1 MDIRRLL
8 TTFILF
14 FILNQPV
21 FAEDPWFTGPFFAD
35 SGKTIPAGHSDLTLT
50 GAYTPSNSIYIN
62 NLSIVPTYTFTSTNL
77 DWQFSYG
84 LSDVFDVEVEGV
96 VVKNYT
102 RGQSTEAIGDTR
114 IQLGYQLIKH
124 QSYRPDVRVMVAE
137 IIPTGRYENLKAARD
152 GTDATGMGSYQ
163 TLLGVN
169 FETSSQFS
177 NQHTLKTIISI
188 MDIYSAETS
197 IHGISTY
204 GGNKDV
210 KGRIKPGNAFI
221 LDIAGEL
228 SVTQNWV
235 AVLEGYFQYVKSSRF
250 KGRFSPIYSDVEAQ
264 HPVVQRLHG
273 LFPSKHNIGQQG
285 LGNGNV
291 DELSLAPAIEYNF
304 SASYGLIMGTWF
316 TTAGK
321 NTPRFSAL
329 LLGLNAYW

>member
-1 MDIRRLL
+1 MDIRRLV

-14 FILNQPV
+14 LMLNQPV
-21 FAEDPWFTGPFFAD
+21 FAEDPWFTGPFFAA
-35 SGKTIPAGHSDLTLT
+35 SGQTIPAGHSNLTLT
-50 GAYTPSNSIYIN
+50 GSYTPSNSIYIRN
-62 NLSIVPTYTFTSTNL
+62 WSIQPTYTFTAANL
-77 DWQFSYG
+77 DWSFSYG
-84 LSDVFDVEVEGV
+84 LSDVFDVEVDGV
-96 VVKNYT
+96 VIKNNT
-102 RGQSTEAIGDTR
+102 QGQSTEALGDTT
-114 IQLGYQLIKH
+114 IQLGYQLVKH
-124 QSYRPDVRVMVAE
+124 QSYGPDVRVIFGE
-137 IIPTGRYENLKAARD
+137 IIPTGRYDNLNAAKD

-188 MDIYSAETS
+188 IDIYSAETS

-210 KGRIKPGNAFI
+210 KGRIRPGNTFI
-221 LDIAGEL
+221 FDIAGEL
-228 SVTQNWV
+228 SLTQNWV
-235 AVLEGYFQYVKSSRF
+235 AVLEGYFQYIESSRF
-250 KGRFSPIYSDVEAQ
+250 KGRFTPDFRHPGF

-273 LFPSKHNIGQQG
+273 LFPSQHNIGLQG

-304 SASYGLIMGTWF
+304 SANYGLIMGTWF

-321 NTPRFSAL
+321 NTPRFSAI